1 MTAYRPGQRVA
12 VAPNMGCG
20 VCADC
25 VAGNTHLCRTYEALG
40 INLDGGFA
48 EYIGHSRRKAVGTGE
63 RGAAGGWR
71 ILRGGRYQRGAVL
84 RVQRL

>member
-48 EYIGHSRRKAVGTGE
+48 EYVAIPAKAAYPSRRPLSTRRCPAYATALNAATSGRGTTC
-63 RGAAGGWR
+63 
-71 ILRGGRYQRGAVL
+71 
-84 RVQRL
+84 